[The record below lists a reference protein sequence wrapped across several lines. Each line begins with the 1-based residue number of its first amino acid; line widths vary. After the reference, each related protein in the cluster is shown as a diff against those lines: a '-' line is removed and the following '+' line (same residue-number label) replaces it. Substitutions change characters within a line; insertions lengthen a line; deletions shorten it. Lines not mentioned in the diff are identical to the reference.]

1 MLVVDSLALLGLY
14 LADYDC
20 GINGF
25 YLVIEAMLEPFAF
38 CFACFDCD

>member
-1 MLVVDSLALLGLY
+1 MLVVDLLALLGLY

-20 GINGF
+20 GFNGF
-25 YLVIEAMLEPFAF
+25 CLVIEAMLESFAF